1 MQGIGAITAVLAA
14 YTLTAF
20 LSPEVAWRL
29 LLGLGALPPMCVVF
43 LRRRIPETPRYSLL
57 VARNHEEAVRG
68 LRMVIGGSDGDFTS
82 RKVKIEYSINTFSDF
97 LKRFWEPLFI
107 ASSTWFL
114 MDVAFYG
121 TGIYSGFIVSGL
133 IQRASLQSQILMAG
147 IPYFVGGF
155 GYFFAAF
162 LMDSMGRK
170 RIQIQGFLAMAAIY
184 TAVALSI
191 VAEGSRVK
199 ELALPR
205 ELAFLIYS
213 VSFFFIN
220 FGPNETTFVLP
231 TELFPTKF
239 RSTAHGIAS
248 ASGKAGAAVS
258 TYLMPMLLNSIGIR
272 GMLFL
277 LSGVSLLGAL
287 ISMGLKETAG
297 LVLEEASKEK
307 ELLKIAA

>member
-1 MQGIGAITAVLAA
+1 
-14 YTLTAF
+14 
-20 LSPEVAWRL
+20 
-29 LLGLGALPPMCVVF
+29 
-43 LRRRIPETPRYSLL
+43 
-57 VARNHEEAVRG
+57 
-68 LRMVIGGSDGDFTS
+68 
-82 RKVKIEYSINTFSDF
+82 
-97 LKRFWEPLFI
+97 
-107 ASSTWFL
+107 

-133 IQRASLQSQILMAG
+133 IQGGSLQSQILMAG

-170 RIQIQGFLAMAAIY
+170 RIQIQGFLAMAVIY

-213 VSFFFIN
+213 LSFFFIN

-272 GMLFL
+272 GVLFL

-287 ISMGLKETAG
+287 ISMRLKETAG
-297 LVLEEASKEK
+297 LVLEEASEEK